1 MYKILSANGV
11 DFPNP
16 EGSFTLSKN
25 DVVNEYEAENG
36 HKTVEIV
43 RSGKISAS
51 VSYNGLTVAQ
61 LNTISQALATVTTF
75 QIYDGLT
82 NSRKQVTAQVKN
94 LKIQKVFHR
103 NNLSVWALSFDLE
116 EL

>member
-11 DFPNP
+11 EFTDP
-16 EGSFTLSKN
+16 EGSFTLSKS

-36 HKTVEIV
+36 HTTVEIV

-51 VSYNGLTVAQ
+51 VSYSGLTVQ
-61 LNTISQALATVTTF
+61 NLKTMSESLGTVTTF
-75 QIYDGLT
+75 MIYDALT
-82 NSRKQVTAQVKN
+82 DSRKEVQARVSNVKV
-94 LKIQKVFHR
+94 QKVFHK
-103 NNLSVWALSFDLE
+103 NNLSVWGLSFDIA